1 MQFHWL
7 NKQNNDKLI
16 IFFAGWSFDYKP
28 FEFLKC
34 ADFDVLMLYDYNN
47 LELPEIP
54 RYKNYYLVS
63 WSMGVFTS
71 YLLKDKLPLFT
82 EKIAINGTPLPVNNE
97 YGIPEKTFLLTLRH
111 AKTGLEGKFYQ
122 NIFTDEKE
130 YHKYIKSP
138 VERSIDNRAD
148 ELKSLYE
155 LIKNTDINYN
165 KFYDKTIISDNDKI
179 IPTKNQHNFWE
190 GKADIINLASG
201 HFPFYNFN
209 DWNEIILCR

>member
-82 EKIAINGTPLPVNNE
+82 EKLQLTAPR
-97 YGIPEKTFLLTLRH
+97 FLLIMNTEFP
-111 AKTGLEGKFYQ
+111 K
-122 NIFTDEKE
+122 NIFAYTQT
-130 YHKYIKSP
+130 
-138 VERSIDNRAD
+138 R
-148 ELKSLYE
+148 
-155 LIKNTDINYN
+155 
-165 KFYDKTIISDNDKI
+165 
-179 IPTKNQHNFWE
+179 
-190 GKADIINLASG
+190 
-201 HFPFYNFN
+201 
-209 DWNEIILCR
+209 